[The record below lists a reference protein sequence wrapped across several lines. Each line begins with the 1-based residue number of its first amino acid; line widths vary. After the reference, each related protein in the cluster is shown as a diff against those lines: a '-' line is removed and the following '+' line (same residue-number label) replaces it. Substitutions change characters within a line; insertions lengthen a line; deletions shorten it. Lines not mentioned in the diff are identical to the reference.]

1 MVITMKHQHMTHE
14 GINEDIR
21 HQTKKYIAFV
31 FLMLMLTFLAS
42 PYAVAEAAISEMAS
56 SDIATPE
63 RATQETVMAEA
74 SAYNGMVSGIA
85 IDDADVKAVQRVIG
99 GQIYALK
106 SGNHQTAYSYA
117 APNVQ
122 QAFPSV
128 KNFISMVQK
137 GYRPLYQHT
146 SYIFG
151 KNTTSN
157 GEVYQEV
164 IVSDE
169 TRQLWQFIYTLKQQ
183 KDYSWKVTNVVMYPY
198 QGTSV

>member
-1 MVITMKHQHMTHE
+1 MMHQHVTHKEIDE
-14 GINEDIR
+14 GISEDVR
-21 HQTKKYIAFV
+21 RQPKKYLAFAFMALVAV
-31 FLMLMLTFLAS
+31 FLVNSSAMADVTKPQTVTSDTF
-42 PYAVAEAAISEMAS
+42 
-56 SDIATPE
+56 
-63 RATQETVMAEA
+63 
-74 SAYNGMVSGIA
+74 AYDGMVSEIA

-106 SGNHQTAYSYA
+106 SGNHQSAYSYA

-128 KNFISMVQK
+128 KNFISMVQN
-137 GYRPLYQHT
+137 GYKPLYQHI

-151 KNTTSN
+151 KNTSSN

-164 IVSDE
+164 IIADE

-183 KDYSWKVTNVVMYPY
+183 KDFRWKVTNVVMYPY
-198 QGTSV
+198 KGTSV

>member
-1 MVITMKHQHMTHE
+1 MVITMMHQHVTHE
-14 GINEDIR
+14 EIDEGISEDVR
-21 HQTKKYIAFV
+21 RQPKKYLAFAFMALAAV
-31 FLMLMLTFLAS
+31 FLVNS
-42 PYAVAEAAISEMAS
+42 SAIA
-56 SDIATPE
+56 DVTK
-63 RATQETVMAEA
+63 TETVT
-74 SAYNGMVSGIA
+74 SDTFAYDGMVSKVA

-106 SGNHQTAYSYA
+106 SGNHQSAYSYA

-128 KNFISMVQK
+128 KNFISMVQN
-137 GYRPLYQHT
+137 GYKPLYQHI

-151 KNTTSN
+151 KNTSSN

-164 IVSDE
+164 IIADE

-183 KDYSWKVTNVVMYPY
+183 NDFRWKVTNVVMYPY
-198 QGTSV
+198 KGTSV

>member
-1 MVITMKHQHMTHE
+1 MVITMMYQHMAHE
-14 GINEDIR
+14 DIDKGINEDIR
-21 HQTKKYIAFV
+21 HQPKNYLALAFMAFV
-31 FLMLMLTFLAS
+31 VTFLVNPLARADVEKSATAAS
-42 PYAVAEAAISEMAS
+42 PYDV
-56 SDIATPE
+56 
-63 RATQETVMAEA
+63 
-74 SAYNGMVSGIA
+74 MVSEIA
-85 IDDADVKAVQRVIG
+85 IDAADVKAVQRVIG

-106 SGNHQTAYSYA
+106 SGNHQSAYSYA

-128 KNFISMVQK
+128 KNFISMVQS
-137 GYRPLYQHT
+137 GYKPLYQHT

-164 IVSDE
+164 IVADE

-183 KDYSWKVTNVVMYPY
+183 KDFRWKVTNVVMYPY
-198 QGTSV
+198 KGTSV

>member
-1 MVITMKHQHMTHE
+1 MVITMMHQHVTHKEIDE
-14 GINEDIR
+14 GISEDVR
-21 HQTKKYIAFV
+21 RQPKKYLAFAFMALVAV
-31 FLMLMLTFLAS
+31 FLVNSSAMADVTKPQTVTSDTF
-42 PYAVAEAAISEMAS
+42 
-56 SDIATPE
+56 
-63 RATQETVMAEA
+63 
-74 SAYNGMVSGIA
+74 AYDGMVSEIA

-106 SGNHQTAYSYA
+106 SGNHQSAYSYA

-128 KNFISMVQK
+128 KNFISMVQN
-137 GYRPLYQHT
+137 GYKPLYQHI

-151 KNTTSN
+151 KNTSSN

-164 IVSDE
+164 IIADE

-183 KDYSWKVTNVVMYPY
+183 KDFRWKVTNVVMYPY
-198 QGTSV
+198 KGTSV

>member
-1 MVITMKHQHMTHE
+1 MVITMMHQHVTYE
-14 GINEDIR
+14 GINEEIR
-21 HQTKKYIAFV
+21 YQPKKYIAFV
-31 FLMLMLTFLAS
+31 FLALMLIFLVN
-42 PYAVAEAAISEMAS
+42 PYVVAEAATSDMAS
-56 SDIATPE
+56 SD
-63 RATQETVMAEA
+63 
-74 SAYNGMVSGIA
+74 IA

-99 GQIYALK
+99 SQIFALK
-106 SGNHQTAYSYA
+106 SGNHQTAYFYA
-117 APNVQ
+117 APNVK

-128 KNFISMVQK
+128 KNFISMIQN

-169 TRQLWQFIYTLKQQ
+169 ARQLWQFIYTLKQQ

>member
-1 MVITMKHQHMTHE
+1 
-14 GINEDIR
+14 
-21 HQTKKYIAFV
+21 
-31 FLMLMLTFLAS
+31 LMLIFLVN
-42 PYAVAEAAISEMAS
+42 PYVVAEAATSDMAS
-56 SDIATPE
+56 SD
-63 RATQETVMAEA
+63 
-74 SAYNGMVSGIA
+74 IA

-99 GQIYALK
+99 SQIFALK
-106 SGNHQTAYSYA
+106 SGNHQTAYFYA
-117 APNVQ
+117 APNVKE
-122 QAFPSV
+122 AFPSV
-128 KNFISMVQK
+128 KNFISMVQN

-169 TRQLWQFIYTLKQQ
+169 ARQLWQFIYTLKQQ

>member
-21 HQTKKYIAFV
+21 HQPKKNIAFV
-31 FLMLMLTFLAS
+31 FLILMLIFLVN
-42 PYAVAEAAISEMAS
+42 PYAVAEAATSEMATS
-56 SDIATPE
+56 E
-63 RATQETVMAEA
+63 RATQETVIAEA
-74 SAYNGMVSGIA
+74 STYNGMVSGIA

>member
-42 PYAVAEAAISEMAS
+42 PYAVAEAAISEM
-56 SDIATPE
+56 ATPE

>member
-1 MVITMKHQHMTHE
+1 MVITMMHQHVTHE
-14 GINEDIR
+14 EIDEGISEDVR
-21 HQTKKYIAFV
+21 RQPKKYLAFAFMALAAV
-31 FLMLMLTFLAS
+31 FLVNS
-42 PYAVAEAAISEMAS
+42 SAIA
-56 SDIATPE
+56 DVTK
-63 RATQETVMAEA
+63 TETVT
-74 SAYNGMVSGIA
+74 SDTFAYDGMVSKVA

-106 SGNHQTAYSYA
+106 SGNHQSAYSYA

-128 KNFISMVQK
+128 KNFISMVQN
-137 GYRPLYQHT
+137 GYKPLYQHI

-151 KNTTSN
+151 KNTSSN

-164 IVSDE
+164 IIADE

-183 KDYSWKVTNVVMYPY
+183 KDFRWKVTNVVMYPY
-198 QGTSV
+198 KGTSV

>member
-42 PYAVAEAAISEMAS
+42 PYAVAEAAISEMA
-56 SDIATPE
+56 TPE
-63 RATQETVMAEA
+63 KATQETVMAEA

-164 IVSDE
+164 IASDE

>member
-42 PYAVAEAAISEMAS
+42 PYAVAEAAISEMA
-56 SDIATPE
+56 TPE
-63 RATQETVMAEA
+63 KATQETVMAEA